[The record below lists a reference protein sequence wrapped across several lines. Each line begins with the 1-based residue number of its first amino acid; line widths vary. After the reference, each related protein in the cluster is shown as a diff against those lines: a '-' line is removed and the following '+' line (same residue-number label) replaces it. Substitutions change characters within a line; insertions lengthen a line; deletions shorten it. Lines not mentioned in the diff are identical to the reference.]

1 MRKPKKLTGD
11 NVSMKKKLSYS
22 RFLVIFILVSIPLV
36 FLSSLLNVMS
46 YSNMITEVYTNAN
59 LTSTS
64 GAIQRINYSMS
75 FGKTIEK
82 FYGLEDLLN
91 ETLNISED
99 ILNVSVINSKN
110 EIISQAGATDAKIP
124 ENIASVEYVS
134 SRPGIFCSAPIDSEH
149 RIVLRLS
156 QNYVNKLTLDYV
168 KSILLVSAVILLIVL
183 LISFAIYYYISRN
196 SITGGIS
203 TRAFKTLL
211 MTSLVITQIALG
223 GYVLSNY
230 TNEYHDSLDKMA
242 YIVSNVID
250 RDIESV
256 VKQGIPFEEITG
268 VEEYLQNIY
277 GSIDEIVKIFVT
289 DLQQGRGAIKN
300 NFISNKIQILDQD
313 YYINV
318 EYKVNQ
324 ELVNK
329 NIINLLIEALILI
342 LVTILIS
349 IEISLFINRPQKR
362 QDKEKIEPPKELN
375 PSGLRIFFFVLFL
388 ALGLDS
394 SFVSIV
400 SYQLFNKLS
409 DASNFL
415 VSLPTTMGAIATIFG
430 LLICLFVVNKIGM
443 QKMIISGTALAAI
456 GSISCGFCNDLFK
469 FSLARGILGLGMA
482 ALISSTKLCAIFEK
496 DATLRVKLLA
506 TVAAGRIAG
515 YSCGVVIGGLISERS
530 SYSFVFILEA
540 VLIVASVLLI
550 SITNIKQSNNET
562 GDNFSFYNLI
572 NIFKS
577 SKVIV
582 YMLLIIVPVYLA
594 SVFISYCVPLYGN
607 EINLSQSIIS
617 GLMMINFML
626 SAYTS
631 SISSKFMIKWFG
643 VQKSTFLYV
652 LFIIL
657 SIGMFSLYN
666 TLATVIISVILLGFA
681 DGFGLNVI
689 LEEIYI
695 IKPDIDKVT
704 ATFLF
709 LLASKI
715 GEAVAP
721 ILVSVNIES
730 GISAASTSLIYVLA
744 GSTGL
749 YLIFLLVNNHMH
761 TNMIKN

>member
-1 MRKPKKLTGD
+1 
-11 NVSMKKKLSYS
+11 MKKKLSYS

-82 FYGLEDLLN
+82 FYGLEDLLT
-91 ETLNISED
+91 ETLDISED
-99 ILNVSVINSKN
+99 ILNVSVINSKK
-110 EIISQAGATDAKIP
+110 ELISQAGATDAEIP
-124 ENIASVEYVS
+124 ENIASVEYIS
-134 SRPGIFCSAPIDSEH
+134 NRSGIFCSAPIDSEH

-168 KSILLVSAVILLIVL
+168 KSILLVSAAVLLAVM
-183 LISFAIYYYISRN
+183 LISFAIYYAISK
-196 SITGGIS
+196 SSVTGGIS
-203 TRAFKTLL
+203 TQSFKTLL
-211 MTSLVITQIALG
+211 MTSLVLSQIALG

-230 TNEYHDSLDKMA
+230 TNEYQDSLNKMA

-277 GSIDEIVKIFVT
+277 GGIDEIVKIFVS
-289 DLQQGRGAIKN
+289 DLQQGRGVTQN
-300 NFISNKIQILDQD
+300 SFISNKIQVLDQN

-329 NIINLLIEALILI
+329 NIVNLLIEALILI

-349 IEISLFINRPQKR
+349 IEISLFINRPQNER
-362 QDKEKIEPPKELN
+362 EQEKIEDPKGLN

-400 SYQLFNKLS
+400 SYQLFSKLS
-409 DASNFL
+409 AASDFL
-415 VSLPTTMGAIATIFG
+415 VSLPTTIGAVATIFG

-443 QKMIISGTALAAI
+443 QKMIIAGTALAAA
-456 GSISCGFCNDLFK
+456 GSVACGFCDDLFK
-469 FSLARGILGLGMA
+469 FSLARGVLGLGMA

-496 DATLRVKLLA
+496 DAALRVKLLA

-540 VLIVASVLLI
+540 VLIAASVLLI
-550 SITNIKQSNNET
+550 GITNLKQSNKT
-562 GDNFSFYNLI
+562 GDKFSFYNLI
-572 NIFKS
+572 NIFRAP
-577 SKVIV
+577 KVIM
-582 YMLLIIVPVYLA
+582 YMLLIIVPVYMA

-607 EINLSQSIIS
+607 EITLSQSIIS

-631 SISSKFMIKWFG
+631 SVSSKLMIKWLG
-643 VQKSTFLYV
+643 VQRSTFLYV
-652 LFIIL
+652 AFIIL
-657 SIGMFSLYN
+657 SIGLFAVYN
-666 TLATVIISVILLGFA
+666 TLVTVIVSVILLGIA

-689 LEEIYI
+689 LEEIYR

-721 ILVSVNIES
+721 MLVSANIGS
-730 GISAASTSLIYVLA
+730 GISKASTGLIYVLA
-744 GSTGL
+744 GGLAL
-749 YLIFLLVNNHMH
+749 YLLFLLFSRNVR
-761 TNMIKN
+761 IKSLKN

>member
-1 MRKPKKLTGD
+1 
-11 NVSMKKKLSYS
+11 MKKKLSYS
-22 RFLVIFILVSIPLV
+22 RFLVIFILVSIPLI

-82 FYGLEDLLN
+82 FYGLEDLLT

-99 ILNVSVINSKN
+99 ILNVSVINAKN
-110 EIISQAGATDAKIP
+110 KIISQAGATDAEIP

-134 SRPGIFCSAPIDSEH
+134 NRSGIFCSAPIDSEH

-168 KSILLVSAVILLIVL
+168 KSILLVGAAVLLAVM
-183 LISFAIYYYISRN
+183 LISFAIYYAISKN
-196 SITGGIS
+196 SVTGGIS
-203 TRAFKTLL
+203 TQSFKTLL
-211 MTSLVITQIALG
+211 MTSLVLSQIALG

-230 TNEYHDSLDKMA
+230 TNEYQDSLNKMA

-268 VEEYLQNIY
+268 LEEYLQNIY
-277 GSIDEIVKIFVT
+277 GGIDEIVKIFVS
-289 DLQQGRGAIKN
+289 DLQQGRSTTQN
-300 NFISNKIQILDQD
+300 SFISNKIQVLDQD

-349 IEISLFINRPQKR
+349 IEMSLFINRPQSQR
-362 QDKEKIEPPKELN
+362 EQEKIEAQKGLS

-400 SYQLFNKLS
+400 SYQLFSKLS
-409 DASNFL
+409 AASDFL
-415 VSLPTTMGAIATIFG
+415 VSLPTTIGAVATIFG
-430 LLICLFVVNKIGM
+430 LLICLLVVNKIGM
-443 QKMIISGTALAAI
+443 QKMIIAGTALAAA
-456 GSISCGFCNDLFK
+456 GSVACGFCDDLFK
-469 FSLARGILGLGMA
+469 FSLARGVLGLGMA

-496 DATLRVKLLA
+496 DAALRVKLLA

-540 VLIVASVLLI
+540 VLIAASVLLI
-550 SITNIKQSNNET
+550 GITNLKQSSKT
-562 GDNFSFYNLI
+562 GDNFSFYNLL
-572 NIFKS
+572 NIFRAP
-577 SKVIV
+577 KVIV
-582 YMLLIIVPVYLA
+582 YMLLIIVPVYMA

-607 EINLSQSIIS
+607 EITLSQSIIS

-631 SISSKFMIKWFG
+631 SVSSKLMIKWLG

-652 LFIIL
+652 AFIIL
-657 SIGMFSLYN
+657 SIGLFALYN
-666 TLATVIISVILLGFA
+666 TLVTVIISVILLGIA

-689 LEEIYI
+689 LEEIYR

-715 GEAVAP
+715 GEALAP
-721 ILVSVNIES
+721 MLVSTNIGS
-730 GISAASTSLIYVLA
+730 GISKASAGLIYVLA
-744 GSTGL
+744 GGMAL
-749 YLIFLLVNNHMH
+749 YLLFLLFKRNIHAELVQN
-761 TNMIKN
+761 

>member
-1 MRKPKKLTGD
+1 
-11 NVSMKKKLSYS
+11 MKKKLSYS
-22 RFLVIFILVSIPLV
+22 RFLVIFILVSIPLI

-82 FYGLEDLLN
+82 FYGLEDLLT

-99 ILNVSVINSKN
+99 ILNVSVINAKN
-110 EIISQAGATDAKIP
+110 KIISQAGATDAEIP

-134 SRPGIFCSAPIDSEH
+134 NRSGIFCSAPIDSEH

-168 KSILLVSAVILLIVL
+168 KSILLVGAAVLLAVM
-183 LISFAIYYYISRN
+183 LISFAIYYAISKN
-196 SITGGIS
+196 SVTGGIS
-203 TRAFKTLL
+203 TQSFKTLL
-211 MTSLVITQIALG
+211 MTSLVLSQIALG

-230 TNEYHDSLDKMA
+230 TNEYQDSLNKMA

-268 VEEYLQNIY
+268 LEEYLQNIY
-277 GSIDEIVKIFVT
+277 GGIDEIVKIFVS
-289 DLQQGRGAIKN
+289 DLQQGRSTTQN
-300 NFISNKIQILDQD
+300 SFISNKIQVLDQD

-349 IEISLFINRPQKR
+349 IEMSLFINRPQSQR
-362 QDKEKIEPPKELN
+362 EQEKIEAQKGLS

-400 SYQLFNKLS
+400 SYQLFSRLS
-409 DASNFL
+409 AASDFL
-415 VSLPTTMGAIATIFG
+415 VSLPTTIGAVATIFG
-430 LLICLFVVNKIGM
+430 LLICLLVVNKIGM
-443 QKMIISGTALAAI
+443 QKMIIAGTALAAA
-456 GSISCGFCNDLFK
+456 GSVACGFCDDLFK
-469 FSLARGILGLGMA
+469 FSLARGVLGLGMA

-496 DATLRVKLLA
+496 DAALRVKLLA

-540 VLIVASVLLI
+540 VLIAASVLLI
-550 SITNIKQSNNET
+550 GITNLKQSSKT
-562 GDNFSFYNLI
+562 GDNFSFYNLL
-572 NIFKS
+572 NIFRAP
-577 SKVIV
+577 KVIV
-582 YMLLIIVPVYLA
+582 YMLLIIVPVYMA

-631 SISSKFMIKWFG
+631 SVSSKLMIKWLG

-652 LFIIL
+652 AFIIL
-657 SIGMFSLYN
+657 SIGLFAVYN
-666 TLATVIISVILLGFA
+666 TLVTVIISVILLGIA

-721 ILVSVNIES
+721 MLVSTNIGS
-730 GISAASTSLIYVLA
+730 GISKASAGLIYVLA
-744 GSTGL
+744 GGMAL
-749 YLIFLLVNNHMH
+749 YLLFLLFKRNIH
-761 TNMIKN
+761 TESVQN

>member
-1 MRKPKKLTGD
+1 M
-11 NVSMKKKLSYS
+11 
-22 RFLVIFILVSIPLV
+22 
-36 FLSSLLNVMS
+36 
-46 YSNMITEVYTNAN
+46 
-59 LTSTS
+59 
-64 GAIQRINYSMS
+64 
-75 FGKTIEK
+75 
-82 FYGLEDLLN
+82 
-91 ETLNISED
+91 
-99 ILNVSVINSKN
+99 
-110 EIISQAGATDAKIP
+110 
-124 ENIASVEYVS
+124 
-134 SRPGIFCSAPIDSEH
+134 
-149 RIVLRLS
+149 
-156 QNYVNKLTLDYV
+156 
-168 KSILLVSAVILLIVL
+168 
-183 LISFAIYYYISRN
+183 
-196 SITGGIS
+196 
-203 TRAFKTLL
+203 
-211 MTSLVITQIALG
+211 
-223 GYVLSNY
+223 
-230 TNEYHDSLDKMA
+230 
-242 YIVSNVID
+242 
-250 RDIESV
+250 
-256 VKQGIPFEEITG
+256 
-268 VEEYLQNIY
+268 
-277 GSIDEIVKIFVT
+277 
-289 DLQQGRGAIKN
+289 
-300 NFISNKIQILDQD
+300 
-313 YYINV
+313 
-318 EYKVNQ
+318 
-324 ELVNK
+324 
-329 NIINLLIEALILI
+329 
-342 LVTILIS
+342 
-349 IEISLFINRPQKR
+349 
-362 QDKEKIEPPKELN
+362 
-375 PSGLRIFFFVLFL
+375 
-388 ALGLDS
+388 
-394 SFVSIV
+394 SIV

-469 FSLARGILGLGMA
+469 FSLARGVLGFGMA

-550 SITNIKQSNNET
+550 SITNIKQSNNKT

-631 SISSKFMIKWFG
+631 SVSSKFMIKCFG

-749 YLIFLLVNNHMH
+749 YLIFLLVNNQMH

>member
-1 MRKPKKLTGD
+1 
-11 NVSMKKKLSYS
+11 MKKKLSYY

-82 FYGLEDLLN
+82 FYGLEDLLT

-99 ILNVSVINSKN
+99 ILNVSVINAKN
-110 EIISQAGATDAKIP
+110 KIISQAGATDAEIP

-134 SRPGIFCSAPIDSEH
+134 NRSGIFCSAPIDSEH

-168 KSILLVSAVILLIVL
+168 KSILLVGAAVLLAVM
-183 LISFAIYYYISRN
+183 LISFAIYYAISKN
-196 SITGGIS
+196 SVTGGIS
-203 TRAFKTLL
+203 TQSFKTLL
-211 MTSLVITQIALG
+211 MTSLVLSQIALG

-230 TNEYHDSLDKMA
+230 TNEYQDSLNKMA

-268 VEEYLQNIY
+268 LEEYLQNIY
-277 GSIDEIVKIFVT
+277 GGIDEIVKIFVS
-289 DLQQGRGAIKN
+289 DLQQGRSTTQN
-300 NFISNKIQILDQD
+300 SFISNKIQVLDQD

-349 IEISLFINRPQKR
+349 IEMSLFINRPQSQR
-362 QDKEKIEPPKELN
+362 EQEKIEAQKGLS

-400 SYQLFNKLS
+400 SYQLFSKLS
-409 DASNFL
+409 AASDFL
-415 VSLPTTMGAIATIFG
+415 VSLPTTIGAVATIFG

-443 QKMIISGTALAAI
+443 QKMIIAGIALAAA
-456 GSISCGFCNDLFK
+456 GSGACGFCDDLFK
-469 FSLARGILGLGMA
+469 FSLARGVLGLGMA

-496 DATLRVKLLA
+496 DAALRVKLLA

-540 VLIVASVLLI
+540 VLIAASVLLI
-550 SITNIKQSNNET
+550 GITNLKQSSKT
-562 GDNFSFYNLI
+562 GDNFSFYNLL
-572 NIFKS
+572 NIFRAP
-577 SKVIV
+577 KVIV
-582 YMLLIIVPVYLA
+582 YMLLIIVPVYMA

-607 EINLSQSIIS
+607 EITLSQSIIS

-631 SISSKFMIKWFG
+631 SVSSKLMIKWLG

-652 LFIIL
+652 AFIIL
-657 SIGMFSLYN
+657 SIGLFAVYN
-666 TLATVIISVILLGFA
+666 TLVTVIISVILLGIA

-721 ILVSVNIES
+721 ILVSTNIGS
-730 GISAASTSLIYVLA
+730 GISKASAGLIYVLA
-744 GSTGL
+744 GGMAL
-749 YLIFLLVNNHMH
+749 YLLFLLFKRNIH
-761 TNMIKN
+761 TESVQN

>member
-1 MRKPKKLTGD
+1 
-11 NVSMKKKLSYS
+11 MKKKLSYS

-82 FYGLEDLLN
+82 FYGLEDLLT
-91 ETLNISED
+91 ETLDISED

-110 EIISQAGATDAKIP
+110 EIISQAGATDAEIP

-134 SRPGIFCSAPIDSEH
+134 NRSGIFCSALIDSEH

-168 KSILLVSAVILLIVL
+168 KSILLVSAVVLLAVM
-183 LISFAIYYYISRN
+183 LISFAIYHAISKN
-196 SITGGIS
+196 SVTGGIS
-203 TRAFKTLL
+203 TQSFKTLL
-211 MTSLVITQIALG
+211 MTSLVLSQIALG

-230 TNEYHDSLDKMA
+230 TNEYQDSLNKMA

-268 VEEYLQNIY
+268 LEEYLQNIY
-277 GSIDEIVKIFVT
+277 GGIDEIVKIFVS
-289 DLQQGRGAIKN
+289 DLQQGRGATKHS
-300 NFISNKIQILDQD
+300 FISNKIQVLDQN

-349 IEISLFINRPQKR
+349 IEISLFINRPQSQR
-362 QDKEKIEPPKELN
+362 EQEKIEAQKDLN

-400 SYQLFNKLS
+400 SYQLFSKLS
-409 DASNFL
+409 AASNFL
-415 VSLPTTMGAIATIFG
+415 VSLPTTIGAVATIFG

-443 QKMIISGTALAAI
+443 QKMIIAGTALAAA
-456 GSISCGFCNDLFK
+456 GSVACGFCDDLFK
-469 FSLARGILGLGMA
+469 FSLARGVLGLGMA

-496 DATLRVKLLA
+496 DAALRVKLLA

-540 VLIVASVLLI
+540 VLIAASVLLI
-550 SITNIKQSNNET
+550 GITNLKQSNKT
-562 GDNFSFYNLI
+562 GDKFSFYNLI
-572 NIFKS
+572 NIFKAP
-577 SKVIV
+577 KVIV
-582 YMLLIIVPVYLA
+582 YMLLIIVPVYMA

-607 EINLSQSIIS
+607 EITLSQSIIS

-631 SISSKFMIKWFG
+631 SVSSKLMIKWLG
-643 VQKSTFLYV
+643 VQRSTFLYV
-652 LFIIL
+652 AFIIL
-657 SIGMFSLYN
+657 SIGLFVVNN
-666 TLATVIISVILLGFA
+666 TLVTVIISVILLGIA

-689 LEEIYI
+689 LEEIYR

-721 ILVSVNIES
+721 MLVSANIGS
-730 GISAASTSLIYVLA
+730 GISKASTGLIYVLA
-744 GSTGL
+744 GGMAL
-749 YLIFLLVNNHMH
+749 YLLFLLFNCNAH
-761 TNMIKN
+761 IKPMKEIKA